1 MLGVGRRNE
10 HALPL
15 HDASEFVF
23 CGVLCVFRH
32 SYPLV
37 SVCVFL
43 KRVWCLFYTQGGLER
58 WREIN
63 LFIFLLKSKG
73 IGVYRRT
80 ICLTVFLEIIWR
92 IIVTIQKPKK
102 VGS

>member
-43 KRVWCLFYTQGGLER
+43 KRVWCLFYTQGGR
-58 WREIN
+58 
-63 LFIFLLKSKG
+63 
-73 IGVYRRT
+73 
-80 ICLTVFLEIIWR
+80 
-92 IIVTIQKPKK
+92 
-102 VGS
+102 VGTLAGD